1 MLQRW
6 DAAQCSPQ
14 LLDLISSGALTVAGK
29 RVLVPGCGRGYDV
42 IAFAQ
47 AGAAASIGLEISPV
61 GVREASAYVQQ
72 QLPPELAPQAQV
84 LEADFF
90 TYQDPGGPFDI
101 GYDYTFLCALH
112 PDMRKDWATAW
123 GKHLK
128 PGGELVTLIFPVDP
142 SADANLGPPWPVT
155 PELYTQLLADS
166 GWECVHLSPVPSH
179 LSHPGRVGKEWL
191 GCWKRM
197 FGNSDEGG
205 GAGELV
211 STAKTKL

>member
-1 MLQRW
+1 MKY
-6 DAAQCSPQ
+6 CS
-14 LLDLISSGALTVAGK
+14 IHA
-29 RVLVPGCGRGYDV
+29 
-42 IAFAQ
+42 
-47 AGAAASIGLEISPV
+47 
-61 GVREASAYVQQ
+61 
-72 QLPPELAPQAQV
+72 
-84 LEADFF
+84 ADFF

-166 GWECVHLSPVPSH
+166 GKLQ
-179 LSHPGRVGKEWL
+179 L
-191 GCWKRM
+191 GCEARYCHRAAN
-197 FGNSDEGG
+197 FAFSEGH
-205 GAGELV
+205 LV
-211 STAKTKL
+211 YVGM